1 MTVSAADSSRPL
13 DDLGG
18 SSDVD
23 RFTAQFYG
31 ELHDLAQSFLRHQ
44 RPGHTLQ
51 TTALVH
57 EAYLRLAASEVEAF
71 DRQTFL
77 ALTARVMRQI
87 LVNHAKKRR
96 ALKRGGGLQRLE
108 LQDDF
113 AISDDR
119 VIDLLA
125 LDESLQRLA
134 EVDPKQ
140 ARIVELRF
148 FGGLTTAET
157 AEVLKTSAR
166 SVERRFRMARAWLR
180 TELGDT
186 G

>member
-1 MTVSAADSSRPL
+1 MTVSAADSSRPPN
-13 DDLGG
+13 DPGE
-18 SSDVD
+18 SSSVD
-23 RFTAQFYG
+23 RFTARFYG

-51 TTALVH
+51 TTALVN
-57 EAYLRLAASEVEAF
+57 EAYLRLAASDVEAL

-77 ALTARVMRQI
+77 ALAARVMRQI

-96 ALKRGGGLQRLE
+96 TLKRGGGKQRLE

-125 LDESLQRLA
+125 LDESMQRLA
-134 EVDPKQ
+134 EIDPKQ

-157 AEVLKTSAR
+157 AEVLNTSAR

-180 TELGDT
+180 TELGDP